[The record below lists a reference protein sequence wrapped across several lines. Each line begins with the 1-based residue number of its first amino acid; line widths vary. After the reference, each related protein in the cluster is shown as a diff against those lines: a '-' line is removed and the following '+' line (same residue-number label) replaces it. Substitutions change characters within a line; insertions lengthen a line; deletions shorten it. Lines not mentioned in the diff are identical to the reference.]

1 MTTVWSTFEIS
12 LVQVQQQELDTKCR
26 VPTSNGDY
34 RAFSCRQTD
43 IFCPTNCQATF
54 SQKLGSS
61 SRLDWSMDFHFH
73 VTVFH
78 ACSPLCTGS
87 FCCEPH
93 WAEGQVPR
101 FQGRCMSVLRATPAD
116 EGRRWQVPRLQER
129 LSVEALH
136 QCGRVL
142 GDHEQDERHVQ
153 GEGRLQEVLWKSDGG
168 IQGGRGQAGRVSLPP
183 AQVSVHEWCSRQSNH
198 P

>member
-1 MTTVWSTFEIS
+1 MSSTAPTVT
-12 LVQVQQQELDTKCR
+12 
-26 VPTSNGDY
+26 P
-34 RAFSCRQTD
+34 
-43 IFCPTNCQATF
+43 F

-61 SRLDWSMDFHFH
+61 SRLDWPMDFHFH

-87 FCCEPH
+87 FCCEPL

-101 FQGRCMSVLRATPAD
+101 FQGRCMSVLRAPPAD

-136 QCGRVL
+136 HCGRVL

-153 GEGRLQEVLWKSDGG
+153 GEGRLQEVLRQSDGG
-168 IQGGRGQAGRVSLPP
+168 VQGGRGQAGCVSLPP

-198 P
+198 PKMKHTWSAPWKRFAGHTVLRNRNSLFRSHRTVVYSYLTNE